1 MLPCHMPLWAT
12 SRHASAPAIAFR
24 AIGRAVS
31 AETGAVL
38 LGTGNVVVAV
48 LTEHLAA
55 AIVGSVLLSAIAADQ
70 AMISVVAAVG
80 QLLAG
85 VLILVQSTVRTVILI
100 WVIGAVRAI
109 VRVFARLIVTV
120 GVKGAVVAVP
130 GMILRPDRAAVGSHI
145 CMLHA
150 AVTTDQT
157 VISVVAAIG
166 QLLSGVLILV
176 PSAVRAEIPVR
187 VIGAVGTIVRVFARL
202 EVAIGVKGAVVAI
215 PGMIL

>member
-55 AIVGSVLLSAIAADQ
+55 AIVGCVLFSAIAADQ
-70 AMISVVAAVG
+70 AVISVVAPVG
-80 QLLAG
+80 LLLTG
-85 VLILVQSTVRTVILI
+85 VLVLVQSAVWAVILI
-100 WVIGAVRAI
+100 WVIGAVGTI
-109 VRVFARLIVTV
+109 VRVFARLVVTV

-130 GMILRPDRAAVGSHI
+130 GVILRSGLAAVGSGI
-145 CMLHA
+145 RVLHA
-150 AVTTDQT
+150 AVTTDQS
-157 VISVVAAIG
+157 VISVIAAIG
-166 QLLSGVLILV
+166 QLLPGVLVLV
-176 PSAVRAEIPVR
+176 PSAVRAEISVR
-187 VIGAVGTIVRVFARL
+187 VIGAVGTIVRVFAGFV
-202 EVAIGVKGAVVAI
+202 VAIGVKGAVVAI

>member
-12 SRHASAPAIAFR
+12 PRHASAPAIAFR

-55 AIVGSVLLSAIAADQ
+55 AIVGCVLFSAIAADQ
-70 AMISVVAAVG
+70 AVISVVAAVG

-130 GMILRPDRAAVGSHI
+130 GMILRPDRAAVG
-145 CMLHA
+145 
-150 AVTTDQT
+150 TDQT

-202 EVAIGVKGAVVAI
+202 VVAIGVKGAVVAI